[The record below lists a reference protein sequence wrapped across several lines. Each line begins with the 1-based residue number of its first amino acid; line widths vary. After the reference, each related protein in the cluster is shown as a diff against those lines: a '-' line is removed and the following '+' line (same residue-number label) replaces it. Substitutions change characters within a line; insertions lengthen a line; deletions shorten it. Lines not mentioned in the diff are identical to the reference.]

1 MAIVISLLS
10 KQLTHEVTMM
20 QYIEL
25 SVYLPSKIPMAF
37 TLTIHSKQ
45 IIRNHNSI

>member
-10 KQLTHEVTMM
+10 KQPTHEVTMM

-25 SVYLPSKIPMAF
+25 SVYLPQIPMAF

-45 IIRNHNSI
+45 IIRK